1 MCKRF
6 SYCGTLGLMLS
17 DAYRVNH
24 SLFHI
29 RSEVM
34 SDRAAH

>member
-1 MCKRF
+1 MRKKF
-6 SYCGTLGLMLS
+6 SYFETLGLMLS